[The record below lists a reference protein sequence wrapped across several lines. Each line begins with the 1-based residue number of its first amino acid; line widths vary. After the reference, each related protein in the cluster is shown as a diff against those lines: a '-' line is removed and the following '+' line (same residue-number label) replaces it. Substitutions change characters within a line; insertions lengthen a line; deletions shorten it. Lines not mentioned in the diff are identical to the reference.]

1 MRIEYVYTCC
11 RCGKEFK
18 GNAKLF
24 GTTKVNVVKHESYL
38 DKLNYAYE
46 DICPLCFK
54 ELKWWLKG
62 NSTSIDEIKRLHTDI
77 KELNRQLD
85 MSKEMVINRDKG
97 ISKLKGEIASLND
110 KCSWFLEEIDTPNGK
125 ATVSK
130 DLKKLKEAKEIIK
143 KFLSN
148 NDIKSKTAIKDV
160 EDAKRFIITY
170 FPEEDKDTVFK
181 E

>member
-1 MRIEYVYTCC
+1 MKIEYVYTCC

-24 GTTKVNVVKHESYL
+24 GTAKVNVAKYESYL
-38 DKLNYAYE
+38 DKFNYDYKE
-46 DICPLCFK
+46 ICPLCFR

-62 NSTSIDEIKRLHTDI
+62 NSTSIDEIKRLHIDI
-77 KELNRQLD
+77 NELKRQLD
-85 MSKEMVINRDKG
+85 MSKEMIINRDKE
-97 ISKLKGEIASLND
+97 ILKLKCEIVSLDD

-148 NDIKSKTAIKDV
+148 NDIKNKTAIKDV
-160 EDAKRFIITY
+160 EDAKRFITTY
-170 FPEEDKDTVFK
+170 FPNENLEDVV

>member
-1 MRIEYVYTCC
+1 
-11 RCGKEFK
+11 
-18 GNAKLF
+18 
-24 GTTKVNVVKHESYL
+24 
-38 DKLNYAYE
+38 
-46 DICPLCFK
+46 
-54 ELKWWLKG
+54 
-62 NSTSIDEIKRLHTDI
+62 
-77 KELNRQLD
+77 

-143 KFLSN
+143 NFLSN
-148 NDIKSKTAIKDV
+148 NDIKNKTAIKDV
-160 EDAKRFIITY
+160 EYAKRFLKDN